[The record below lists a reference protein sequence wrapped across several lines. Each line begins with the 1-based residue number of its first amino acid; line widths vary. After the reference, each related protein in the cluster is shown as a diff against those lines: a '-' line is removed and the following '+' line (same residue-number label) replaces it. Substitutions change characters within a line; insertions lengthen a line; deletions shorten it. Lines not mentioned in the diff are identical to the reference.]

1 MSIKIR
7 VSYQDP
13 QELAHVLRLLH
24 PIVKKYKVSGNREG
38 SFRKAYLEVE
48 QVIGENQMGL
58 AEARVKQEKSENEA
72 VRKP

>member
-58 AEARVKQEKSENEA
+58 AEARVKLEKSENEA

>member
-1 MSIKIR
+1 MSVKIK

-38 SFRKAYLEVE
+38 SFRKAYIELETVT
-48 QVIGENQMGL
+48 GNAQMGL
-58 AEARVKQEKSENEA
+58 SEARTNHEKT
-72 VRKP
+72 